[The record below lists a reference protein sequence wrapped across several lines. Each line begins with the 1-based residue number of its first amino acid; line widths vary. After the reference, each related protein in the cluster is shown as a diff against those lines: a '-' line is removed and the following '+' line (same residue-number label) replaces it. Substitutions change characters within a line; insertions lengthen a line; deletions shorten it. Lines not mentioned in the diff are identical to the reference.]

1 MRPLY
6 HVEVQTEY
14 DRMMD
19 NRMVRY
25 GYLIGTA
32 RSEINNDDI
41 RVITIPHQVVI
52 YLEENSRISDEM
64 TVRIVLPTGSELDYT
79 VPVLNYSSIQ
89 CKNWVRQ
96 TSIFSCL
103 WFW

>member
-19 NRMVRY
+19 IRMVRY

-32 RSEINNDDI
+32 RSEINNNDI
-41 RVITIPHQVVI
+41 RVTTIPHQVVI

-64 TVRIVLPTGSELDYT
+64 TVRIVLPTGSELDYI
-79 VPVLNYSSIQ
+79 VPVFKLFQYP
-89 CKNWVRQ
+89 V
-96 TSIFSCL
+96 
-103 WFW
+103 